1 MAKIDNTK
9 EPLKPF
15 NGLNPFDS
23 LFIKDELEGS
33 LGAWWTKPLK
43 IKRLHPDAVIPSY
56 SKEGDAG
63 LDLTCVDAYIK
74 DGLWCCEIG
83 LAFEI
88 PKGYFGAIYPR
99 SSIKDYDLRLS
110 NCVGVVDSQ
119 FRGGV
124 KAFFDITAE
133 PSRLYQKGDRC
144 CQMIIQKYEQVFPIE
159 VSELSQTERGHGGF
173 GHTGK

>member
-9 EPLKPF
+9 EPIKEF
-15 NGLNPFDS
+15 KAMNPQDVERER
-23 LFIKDELEGS
+23 LWNCLGIKS
-33 LGAWWTKPLK
+33 LK
-43 IKRLHPDAVIPSY
+43 IKRLHPDAVIPSF

-63 LDLTCVDAYIK
+63 LDLTCVNAYIK

-99 SSIKDYDLRLS
+99 SSISKTDLRLCNS
-110 NCVGVVDSQ
+110 VGVIDSGY
-119 FRGGV
+119 RGPV
-124 KAFFDITAE
+124 FVFFDITADE
-133 PSRLYQKGDRC
+133 RLYQKGDRC